1 MPRGPRFVFQNAFY
15 HVFNRGINKQDIFL
29 SKDDYRFF
37 IKKLKDLKTKYDH
50 SIYSLCLMPNH
61 FHISIQTRKIPISKI
76 MASLT
81 TSYSM
86 YFNRT
91 HKHFGPVFQNR
102 FKSILIEN
110 DLYFLKL
117 SQYIYLNPVKEGLVS
132 DPLLY
137 QYSSI
142 REALGREPYSI
153 LDKDIVRLV
162 GETKSSL
169 KEYEDFIYGGLKENL
184 TEIEQLFEKEEATF
198 GSNKFST
205 RSQRKYL
212 RRRSKKNV
220 NLGLLR
226 QES

>member
-29 SKDDYRFF
+29 SEQDYQFF
-37 IKKLKDLKTKYDH
+37 IKKLKDLKKKYDH
-50 SIYSLCLMPNH
+50 SIYSFCLMPNH
-61 FHISIQTRKIPISKI
+61 FHISIQTRKTPISKI
-76 MASLT
+76 MASLI

-91 HKHFGPVFQNR
+91 HNHFGSVFQNR

-110 DLYFLKL
+110 NSYFLKL
-117 SQYIYLNPVKEGLVS
+117 SQYIYLNPVKAKLVS

-142 REALGREPYSI
+142 REVLGKEPRLI
-153 LDKDIVRLV
+153 LDEDVVRLI
-162 GETKSSL
+162 GETKNSL
-169 KEYEDFIYGGLKENL
+169 KEYEAFLYDGLKEDF
-184 TEIEQLFEKEEATF
+184 TEIEQLFQKEEAVLGT
-198 GSNKFST
+198 SKFST

-212 RRRSKKNV
+212 RRRFKKNA
-220 NLGLLR
+220 
-226 QES
+226 